1 MADAPY
7 RQTES
12 YRVMK
17 ILVAGASGAMG
28 RALVPLLVRAG
39 HDVVG
44 MVQRPRSAE
53 VGHALGAEP
62 RMADALDATAVLNC
76 FREARPQMVIHQLT
90 AIPPALDI
98 RQFDRDFALTNLLRT
113 EGTRHLLAAAVDVG
127 ASHFIAQSFAGWTY
141 GRSGNGS
148 SKNKTR
154 TTRLKTEEDA
164 LDPNPPAR
172 LRTTLEALKAL
183 ERAVLAES
191 RVTGAVVR

>member
-1 MADAPY
+1 
-7 RQTES
+7 
-12 YRVMK
+12 MK

-53 VGHALGAEP
+53 VVHALGADP

-90 AIPPALDI
+90 AIPPALAI
-98 RQFDRDFALTNLLRT
+98 RQFDGDLAMTNIRRQG
-113 EGTRHLLAAAVDVG
+113 GTPPPRAPTVDWG

-141 GRSGNGS
+141 GRSG
-148 SKNKTR
+148 
-154 TTRLKTEEDA
+154 
-164 LDPNPPAR
+164 
-172 LRTTLEALKAL
+172 
-183 ERAVLAES
+183 
-191 RVTGAVVR
+191 